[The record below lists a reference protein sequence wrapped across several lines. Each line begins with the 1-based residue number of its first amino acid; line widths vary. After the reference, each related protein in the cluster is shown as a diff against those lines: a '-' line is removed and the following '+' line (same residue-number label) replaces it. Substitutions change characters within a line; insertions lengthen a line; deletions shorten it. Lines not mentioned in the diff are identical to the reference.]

1 MRLHK
6 ITKQQL
12 LAEPFSKDAQKLA
25 CAIYST
31 YINNGK
37 ELSMNIKIS
46 LIINLFKLQDDINSI
61 NFITIV
67 LEELCEPIAVKDFK
81 YSGNLYSTRFLRF
94 FSYKFNEE
102 FLEIDLNAEFLH
114 AEQEY
119 MSKRF
124 LTC

>member
-6 ITKQQL
+6 IIKQQL

-31 YINNGK
+31 YINNNK

-46 LIINLFKLQDDINSI
+46 LILNLFKLQDDISSI
-61 NFITIV
+61 NFITMI

-81 YSGNLYSTRFLRF
+81 YYANFYPIRFLRF
-94 FSYKFNEE
+94 FIYKFNGE
-102 FLEIDLNAEFLH
+102 FLEIVLNEEFLH

-119 MSKRF
+119 MTKRF